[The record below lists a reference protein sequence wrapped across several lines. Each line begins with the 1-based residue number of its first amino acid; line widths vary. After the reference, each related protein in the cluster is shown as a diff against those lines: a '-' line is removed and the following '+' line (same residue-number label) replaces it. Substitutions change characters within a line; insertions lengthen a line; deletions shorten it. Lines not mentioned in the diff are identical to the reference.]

1 MLATAI
7 LALIAG
13 LLALA
18 ISSRAAFLATR
29 SAPENLRL
37 VVESL
42 AAEIAQLASTS
53 EGRDGKMIAWRAEIE
68 GVMDGVEATLE
79 SVERKRKQTT
89 AAAAKLG
96 GNGAGQEP
104 ATIGDWERL
113 ARERGL
119 L

>member
-1 MLATAI
+1 MLATAVI
-7 LALIAG
+7 ALIAG
-13 LLALA
+13 LLGLA
-18 ISSRAAFLATR
+18 VSSRAAFLATR

-37 VVESL
+37 AVQSL
-42 AAEIAQLASTS
+42 AGQVAELAATS

-79 SVERKRKQTT
+79 SVERKRRQTS
-89 AAAAKLG
+89 AAASKLG
-96 GNGAGQEP
+96 RNGQEQP
-104 ATIGDWERL
+104 ATQQDWEQV